1 MSNVITFEEFEEMY
15 KKHRPSDNLT
25 LLDILEIIKYSVD
38 YIEFMITYNELIPD
52 IVKAKK
58 EAEVSARIYFMKEK
72 NRLRTDFY
80 DKFCVDN
87 PDKTKR
93 EYQITKHVYLNP
105 KKVN

>member
-15 KKHRPSDNLT
+15 KKHGPSDNLT

-58 EAEVSARIYFMKEK
+58 EADEIARAAAAETGLCCP
-72 NRLRTDFY
+72 RPHPQPGQTR
-80 DKFCVDN
+80 
-87 PDKTKR
+87 R
-93 EYQITKHVYLNP
+93 
-105 KKVN
+105 